1 MIYKVVKESNNN
13 TNFIESEEIYLQEA
27 EGDGIWAKIKNFF
40 INIINAIKNFF
51 AKLFGKGKA
60 QTENNIKWMEQNE
73 EKIKSGFVALNSASA
88 KLYFQKDSCD
98 FALIWQE
105 VNDIF
110 NIVTEVNQHADISEF
125 LDDLKLLDPSEVTE
139 DVISSG
145 KTYLEQQKKEFEEKN
160 NQARSIKNK
169 FVFDNEQ
176 EKNLIDPNLLKTYL
190 QSKIKCD
197 EEVAKLKSEIESQ
210 FNKTL
215 KELDQAAA
223 KSTADS
229 GLVKQALSL
238 AQQYATLYQNFVIG
252 NINRVYG
259 QISKAESEI
268 MKIAK
273 HYASYSGKK
282 PEDIKD
288 EEKKII
294 IGTTSANEAY
304 IDIGGYGIFSDTVF
318 I

>member
-1 MIYKVVKESNNN
+1 MIYKALRESNNN
-13 TNFIESEEIYLQEA
+13 IIEREEIYLQEA

-60 QTENNIKWMEQNE
+60 QTENGLKWIKANE
-73 EKIKSGFVALNSASA
+73 EKIKSGFVALNGANA

-98 FALIWQE
+98 FALIWQK

-110 NIVTEVNQHADISEF
+110 NIIIEVNQNVDISEF
-125 LDDLKLLDPSEVTE
+125 LEDLKLLDPSDVTE
-139 DVISSG
+139 DVINSG

-160 NQARSIKNK
+160 NQTANIKNK
-169 FVFDNEQ
+169 FVFDKEE
-176 EKNLIDPNLLKTYL
+176 EKNLIDPNLLETYL
-190 QSKIKCD
+190 QSKAKCD
-197 EEVAKLKSEIESQ
+197 EQVAKLKQDIESQ
-210 FNKTL
+210 FNRTL

-223 KSTADS
+223 KSTVDS
-229 GLVKQALSL
+229 GLIKQALSL
-238 AQQYATLYQNFVIG
+238 AQQFATLYQNFVLG

-294 IGTTSANEAY
+294 IGTTFTNEAY
-304 IDIGGYGIFSDTVF
+304 IDIGGYGIFSETVF